1 MNQALSLESLGFT
14 AEELQQRVID
24 QIVDKVMP
32 ATVYYYDEDSKTQR
46 TSMIADQL
54 NKAVRERIDEAVN
67 AIADKHVLP
76 NVTQY
81 LEALTLHETN
91 RWGEK
96 KGASVTFVE
105 YLTQR
110 ADAYMREEVN
120 HSGKTKDEDSYSWR
134 ASSTRVAYMINQ
146 HLQYS
151 IETAMK
157 QALQVANSSIANGL
171 EEAVK
176 IKLAEVVGGI
186 KTTVKV

>member
-1 MNQALSLESLGFT
+1 MSQALSLESLGFT

-24 QIVDKVMP
+24 QIVEKLMT
-32 ATVYYYDEDSKTQR
+32 ATVYDYDKDSEIQT
-46 TSMIADQL
+46 TSRIADRL
-54 NKAVRERIDEAVN
+54 NEAVRERIDEAVN

-81 LEALTLHETN
+81 LEALTIQETN

-96 KGASVTFVE
+96 KGGSVTFIE

-120 HSGKTKDEDSYSWR
+120 YSGKTKDEDSYCWR

-146 HLQYS
+146 HLQNS

-157 QALQVANSSIANGL
+157 QALQVANSSIAKGL

-176 IKLAEVVGGI
+176 IKLAEVVGSI
-186 KTTVKV
+186 KTTVKI